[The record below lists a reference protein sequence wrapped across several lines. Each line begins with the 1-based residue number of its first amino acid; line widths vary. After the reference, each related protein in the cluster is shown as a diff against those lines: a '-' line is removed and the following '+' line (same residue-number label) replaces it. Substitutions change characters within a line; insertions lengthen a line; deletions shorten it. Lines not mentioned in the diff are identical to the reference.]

1 MEWSVCHGNANE
13 KEGGDRKVGMAYWML
28 AVTIA
33 QLQMGRLKVW
43 RLLAL
48 VLVG

>member
-1 MEWSVCHGNANE
+1 MVMQMRERG
-13 KEGGDRKVGMAYWML
+13 GGDRKVGMAYWML
-28 AVTIA
+28 AVTNRSA
-33 QLQMGRLKVW
+33 VMGRLKVW